1 MIVQKEFLNKIST
14 LGLNSYEGKI
24 WAESEPGSGT
34 TFFIELPVRSIEK
47 LEKKEIPKKDTSKS
61 PKRILV
67 LDDEVEIN
75 ELLKEV
81 LEKEGCTVKT
91 ASNANEALKLIE
103 KEDFELVLSDIK
115 IPDIDGK
122 VFYEKAKELKPEL
135 NFVFMTG
142 DTASPD
148 TQSFLHS
155 KNLPFLKKPFGIED
169 LKTILL

>member
-1 MIVQKEFLNKIST
+1 M
-14 LGLNSYEGKI
+14 
-24 WAESEPGSGT
+24 
-34 TFFIELPVRSIEK
+34 
-47 LEKKEIPKKDTSKS
+47 
-61 PKRILV
+61 
-67 LDDEVEIN
+67 
-75 ELLKEV
+75 
-81 LEKEGCTVKT
+81 
-91 ASNANEALKLIE
+91 KLIE